1 VGAALCRAK
10 EEGGPGEWR
19 TGLKARLARAVEEGS
34 GHGTAQS
41 RAARQRGSR
50 RAGGPWLAVHE
61 GRGWYVARGGVVA
74 EGP

>member
-10 EEGGPGEWR
+10 EEGGSGR
-19 TGLKARLARAVEEGS
+19 VEEGS
-34 GHGTAQS
+34 GRGTAQS